1 MPPWVPWMS
10 RVDEQILRVLDQVGF
25 ALPPK
30 AIMLGIRERYGEGAT
45 PGANHVSRRVRGPL
59 FEHGLIERPSPDEAR
74 TYYGI
79 TELGERYLHDSDA
92 ESEEFVTGIDDKS
105 VE

>member
-1 MPPWVPWMS
+1 MS

-25 ALPPK
+25 PLPPK
-30 AIMLGIRERYGEGAT
+30 AIMLGIREKYGEEAT

-59 FEHGLIERPSPDEAR
+59 SKHGLINRPLPDEAR

-79 TELGERYLHDSDA
+79 TALGKHYLHDSDA
-92 ESEEFVTGIDDKS
+92 EPEEFIADTNNIDTTND
-105 VE
+105 E

>member
-1 MPPWVPWMS
+1 MS

-30 AIMLGIRERYGEGAT
+30 AIMIGIREEYGEEAT
-45 PGANHVSRRVRGPL
+45 PAAYHVSRRVRGPL
-59 FEHGLIERPSPDEAR
+59 FEHGLIERPFPDEAK

-79 TELGERYLHDSDA
+79 TDLGERYLHDSDA
-92 ESEEFVTGIDDKS
+92 EPAEFISNVDDS
-105 VE
+105 SIT

>member
-10 RVDEQILRVLDQVGF
+10 RVDEQILRVLDQVEF
-25 ALPPK
+25 PLPPK
-30 AIMLGIRERYGEGAT
+30 AIMLGIREQYGKEAT
-45 PGANHVSRRVRGPL
+45 PGGNHVSRRVRGPL
-59 FEHGLIERPSPDEAR
+59 SEHGLINRPLPDEAR

-92 ESEEFVTGIDDKS
+92 EPEEFINDSG
-105 VE
+105 